1 MVVDFISVP
10 WYVENCVSSIA
21 RLVCVASAI
30 ILFNDV
36 TYLQCI
42 TFFMVKLLQAKSES
56 SVLHNRNRNKGVVAV
71 YSVHHT

>member
-21 RLVCVASAI
+21 HLVCVASAI

-36 TYLQCI
+36 MYLQCI
-42 TFFMVKLLQAKSES
+42 TFFMVKLLQAE
-56 SVLHNRNRNKGVVAV
+56 
-71 YSVHHT
+71 